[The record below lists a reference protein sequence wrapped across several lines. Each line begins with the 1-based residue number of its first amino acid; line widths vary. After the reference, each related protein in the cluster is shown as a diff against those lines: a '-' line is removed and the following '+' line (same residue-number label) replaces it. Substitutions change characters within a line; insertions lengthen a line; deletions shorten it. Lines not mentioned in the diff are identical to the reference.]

1 LKNRILY
8 IFIFLSIIGNAQ
20 NIKLITYP
28 ASNGI
33 EYKEGMR
40 VYLGSGSN
48 TDKSFQYISRNT
60 SASDGTTNLPATW
73 IGQFME
79 LKRIKQT
86 GTKNAGYK
94 VYLICKG
101 AYTGNYWIEI
111 ESAIEAG
118 EVVNPKAPK

>member
-1 LKNRILY
+1 LKNRILF

-40 VYLGSGSN
+40 VYLGSGSK

-73 IGQFME
+73 TGQFME

-101 AYTGNYWIEI
+101 ANTVNYWIEI